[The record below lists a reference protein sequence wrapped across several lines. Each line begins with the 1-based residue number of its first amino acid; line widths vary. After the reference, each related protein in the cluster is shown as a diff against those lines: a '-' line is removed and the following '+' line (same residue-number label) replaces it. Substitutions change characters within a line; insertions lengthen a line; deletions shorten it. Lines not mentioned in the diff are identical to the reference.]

1 MKQKICPM
9 CLLDEFFNWFR
20 NCDRRETEDE
30 YIEMIEEGMATLY
43 TGLEDGMPSSYLCEK
58 HRKDRAEQM
67 GLFDKEVVQGEGAN

>member
-9 CLLDEFFNWFR
+9 CLLDEFLNWFLD
-20 NCDRRETEDE
+20 CDWQGTDDE
-30 YIEMIEEGMATLY
+30 SIGMIEEGYGILK
-43 TGLEDGMPSSYLCEK
+43 TGVVDGIPSSYLCEK